1 MATYQGQ
8 YADGLAFRRVAER
21 LEAAAGEWRALQ
33 EAAEEASSQL
43 KVLARTMSAWGFPHA
58 TESAEVAQNIASYLR
73 ETWYVSGGDRGGD
86 MGRAPIP
93 DFAAV
98 DEPAAPFTL
107 RTVAEL
113 LTLQAGSAEYP
124 LAPALAE
131 GLREIA
137 GRKERMA
144 RGQR

>member
-1 MATYQGQ
+1 
-8 YADGLAFRRVAER
+8 
-21 LEAAAGEWRALQ
+21 
-33 EAAEEASSQL
+33 
-43 KVLARTMSAWGFPHA
+43 MSARGFPHA
-58 TESAEVAQNIASYLR
+58 TESAEFAQNIASYLR
-73 ETWYVSGGDRGGD
+73 ETWYVLGGDRGGD

-98 DEPAAPFTL
+98 DEPVAPFAL

-113 LTLQAGSAEYP
+113 LNLQAGSAEYP

-144 RGQR
+144 RRQR